1 MNPRAV
7 AATLLLALT
16 GLAGLARAAA
26 PACEKKLRWNDDPPF
41 SMRLPD
47 GAIGGVQ
54 IDINVEALRR
64 MGCGVKLV
72 EMPFAR
78 ALVELEHGDLD
89 VLAGAFRRPEREA
102 YAWFSTPALHSRNML
117 YIRRADAARW
127 PFKSLLE
134 LRGSPFRLGAQIGV
148 VYGPDY
154 AALMRDE
161 VFARGVSKVSN
172 RHGLWQMLERG
183 RIDGVIADELTAE
196 FELAGL
202 KLSDK
207 LLKTLVMVSD
217 EPAPTAFSMR
227 STDPGFVERYNS
239 TIEAMRRD
247 GSLQRIVQRYLGAE
261 AAAAALP

>member
-1 MNPRAV
+1 MSKPSTA
-7 AATLLLALT
+7 AATLLLALS
-16 GLAGLARAAA
+16 GLAGLSQAAA

-47 GAIGGVQ
+47 GTIGGVQ
-54 IDINVEALRR
+54 LDINVEALRR
-64 MGCGVKLV
+64 MDCSVKLV

-78 ALVELEHGDLD
+78 ALLELEHGELD

-102 YAWFSTPALHSRNML
+102 YAWFSAPVLHSRNTL
-117 YIRRADAARW
+117 YIRRAEAARW
-127 PFKSLLE
+127 PFKTLLE

-154 AALMRDE
+154 ATLMQDPAY
-161 VFARGVSKVSN
+161 ARGVSKVSS
-172 RHGLWQMLERG
+172 RHALWQMLERG

-196 FELAGL
+196 FELAQL
-202 KLSDK
+202 KLTDK
-207 LLKTLVMVSD
+207 LLKTQVQVSD

-227 STDPGFVERYNS
+227 STDPAFVERYNS

-247 GSLQRIVQRYLGAE
+247 GTLQRIVQRYLGSAG
-261 AAAAALP
+261 LQQP

>member
-1 MNPRAV
+1 MKPSAV
-7 AATLLLALT
+7 AATLLLAI
-16 GLAGLARAAA
+16 AGLAQAAA

-41 SMRLPD
+41 SMRLPG

-54 IDINVEALRR
+54 LDINLEALRR
-64 MGCGVKLV
+64 MGCNARLV

-78 ALVELEHGDLD
+78 ALVELEHGELD
-89 VLAGAFRRPEREA
+89 VLAGAFRRPEREV
-102 YAWFSTPALHSRNML
+102 YAWFSAPVLHSRNML

-127 PFKSLLE
+127 SFKRLLE
-134 LRGSPFRLGAQIGV
+134 LQGSPFRLGAQIGV

-154 AALMRDE
+154 ATLMRDSDY
-161 VFARGVSKVSN
+161 ARGVTKVSS

-183 RIDGVIADELTAE
+183 RIDGLIADELTAE
-196 FELAGL
+196 FELASL

-207 LLKTLVMVSD
+207 LLKTQVVVSD

-247 GSLQRIVQRYLGAE
+247 GTLQRIVQSYLGTTS
-261 AAAAALP
+261 ALP